1 MDVVLVTITGI
12 SLVLVVTMGL
22 VLYKLFRE
30 DRRRSEARVAL
41 LMAATSTPDATD
53 DAVLADQ
60 AIEWTP
66 SGSGDGEI
74 SHAGLFSP
82 HEAPSPWRWRAAA
95 AAVSVVAIA
104 AIGYLA
110 SAIGGSGT
118 SGAPAELRPL
128 ELLTLKHAQDAGG
141 LTISGVVQNPR
152 TAAAVSQVSAVA
164 FAFGPDGSI
173 VGTARAAL
181 DYTTLAPGDESP
193 FVIKV
198 PVSGTVSRYR
208 VGFRGPDGSTIAH
221 VDRRTDTTSARS
233 SGSVPWV
240 H

>member
-12 SLVLVVTMGL
+12 SLVLVVAMGL
-22 VLYKLFRE
+22 VLFKLLRD

-41 LMAATSTPDATD
+41 LMAATSTSAAVDE
-53 DAVLADQ
+53 AVLADPPS
-60 AIEWTP
+60 EWTL
-66 SGSGDGEI
+66 SGSGDEEI

-95 AAVSVVAIA
+95 AAASIA
-104 AIGYLA
+104 SIATIAYLA
-110 SAIGGSGT
+110 AVIGGSGP
-118 SGAPAELRPL
+118 GAPAAPRPL
-128 ELLTLKHAQDAGG
+128 ELLTLKHAQDADG

-152 TAAAVSQVSAVA
+152 TAAAVSQVSAVV
-164 FAFGPDGSI
+164 FAFGPDGRI